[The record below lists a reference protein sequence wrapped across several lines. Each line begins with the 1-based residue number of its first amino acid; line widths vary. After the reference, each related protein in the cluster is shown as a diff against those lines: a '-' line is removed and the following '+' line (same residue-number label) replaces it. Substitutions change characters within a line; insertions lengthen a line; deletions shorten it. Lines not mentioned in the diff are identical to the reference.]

1 MGAWGYQNFENDSAM
16 DFVGDFKESPTIDVI
31 KEALS
36 LVIEAGTEEE
46 YIEADEAS
54 AALIAAEIVAVVLGQ
69 AAPDAPEELSALVQ
83 KAGLTADDK
92 LLEIARKAVMQVL
105 KESELRELWAEGGEA
120 NEWQQV
126 QAGLLKR
133 LG

>member
-1 MGAWGYQNFENDSAM
+1 MGAWGYQNFENDSAI
-16 DFVGDFKESPTIDVI
+16 DFVSDFKESPTTDLI

-36 LVIEAGTEEE
+36 LAIEAGTEEE

-54 AALIAAEIVAVVLGQ
+54 AALTAAEIVAVVLGQ

-83 KAGLTADDK
+83 KAGITADDK
-92 LLEIARKAVMQVL
+92 LVKIARKAVKQVL
-105 KESELRELWAEGGEA
+105 KESELQELWAEGGEP